1 MVKSLLWLLLALLT
15 FCSSAKSQ
23 DVVHFVAEDLPPYH
37 YVNESGEPDGARVE
51 LARAVASQA
60 GINAVV
66 EIMPMARVLHEF
78 ETKTNVALL
87 SWLKTPARAA
97 NFRFLGTMAHAE
109 ASLIGLTTLNKP
121 ITTLAEAKA
130 YRTGTIRGYYSEQFL
145 KQHGFNEGYELVLV
159 SDHERLWQLLY
170 KGRIDFVFTNSLSL
184 QKELQTLSLD
194 AEKIEQ
200 KLVLTRFPNE
210 LALSVNSH
218 FSEPLAARIEAAL
231 KTLASDGTQQQ
242 ILTRWRVQ

>member
-1 MVKSLLWLLLALLT
+1 MVKSLLWLLLALFA

-37 YVNESGEPDGARVE
+37 YVNEAGEPDGALVE
-51 LARAVASQA
+51 LARAIASQA

-78 ETKTNVALL
+78 ETKPNVALL
-87 SWLKTPARAA
+87 SWLKTPVRAA
-97 NFRFLGTMAHAE
+97 HFRFLGTMAHAE
-109 ASLIGLTTLNKP
+109 ASLIGLTASNKP
-121 ITTLAEAKA
+121 ITSLAEAKA

-145 KQHGFNEGYELVLV
+145 KQYGFNEGYELVLV

-184 QKELQTLSLD
+184 HNELDILALD
-194 AEKIEQ
+194 ADKIEQ
-200 KLVLTRFPNE
+200 KLVLKNFPNE
-210 LALSVNSH
+210 LALAVNSQ
-218 FSEPLAARIEAAL
+218 FSEPLAVRLEAAL
-231 KTLASDGTQQQ
+231 KKLASDGTQQQ
-242 ILTRWRVQ
+242 ILTRWQVQ